1 MKGVTMLVSSLSGVN
16 FGFWCA
22 LGCSG
27 ENAIICSS
35 YLAMTVSFMVSCQEI

>member
-1 MKGVTMLVSSLSGVN
+1 MKGAKMLVSSLSGVN

-27 ENAIICSS
+27 ENAIICSP
-35 YLAMTVSFMVSCQEI
+35 YVAVTPGP